1 LPQIFA
7 GFGFEAAVLWRGVG
21 ADIDRLLFAWEAP
34 DGTRLPTVYLRHG
47 YGNGVQLP
55 GDPDAL
61 AARLTAEARALGR
74 HADAPVLLVMNG
86 SDHEFPDP
94 GLPAALEA
102 ALPRMPGL
110 SAEIASL
117 QRFVALVREA
127 TPEPLPVH
135 RGELR
140 SGLRA
145 PLLPGCA
152 SARAPQKRREFEND
166 RLLARYLEPLAA
178 WLAALGGDPDPGRIA
193 FAWRVALENHPHD
206 SVCGCSIDAVHEQ
219 METRY
224 QRVHEIATAHLETV
238 TRALGREIAAPP
250 GGFGPGARGALAV
263 WNPNAGGARAVE
275 AELELDLPSGRGGLP
290 RPFHLRRSDGR
301 RVPVAVELVHP
312 ALPAAS

>member
-1 LPQIFA
+1 
-7 GFGFEAAVLWRGVG
+7 
-21 ADIDRLLFAWEAP
+21 
-34 DGTRLPTVYLRHG
+34 
-47 YGNGVQLP
+47 
-55 GDPDAL
+55 
-61 AARLTAEARALGR
+61 
-74 HADAPVLLVMNG
+74 
-86 SDHEFPDP
+86 
-94 GLPAALEA
+94 AALEA

-206 SVCGCSIDAVHEQ
+206 SVRGCSIDAVHEQ
-219 METRY
+219 RETRY
-224 QRVHEIATAHLETV
+224 PAGPQ
-238 TRALGREIAAPP
+238 APP
-250 GGFGPGARGALAV
+250 PHPRPGARG
-263 WNPNAGGARAVE
+263 PGGGA
-275 AELELDLPSGRGGLP
+275 
-290 RPFHLRRSDGR
+290 
-301 RVPVAVELVHP
+301 
-312 ALPAAS
+312 PAAPAG